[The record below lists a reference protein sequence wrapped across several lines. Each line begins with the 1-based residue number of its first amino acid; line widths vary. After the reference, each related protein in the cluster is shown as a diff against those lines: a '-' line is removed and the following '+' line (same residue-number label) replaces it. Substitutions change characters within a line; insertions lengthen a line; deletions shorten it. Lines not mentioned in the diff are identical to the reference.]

1 MKSCVPRGAVKFD
14 MNAFFIIC
22 AAAVLAIVPIPAL
35 QLVLATAASTLF
47 ESTPFILAGVLLA
60 GIAPRRGL
68 KVASFLGCGCSGGP
82 GALAFPVFA
91 ATLFSL
97 GPYVAV
103 LRWLAALG
111 VACARKSA
119 DGTHSH
125 PAAGSELLA
134 LLPFAM
140 ASGALLG
147 ALPAHLIREAP
158 PLVAALG
165 VALICFICAPCGFGA
180 IALAVTLHRVAP
192 VAAIAAMS
200 IAGVC
205 DLRALRIARKKAP
218 AHDSLAYAIASLA
231 CLLLAWH
238 HGNTLVNP
246 RFVIPLF
253 ASGAVL
259 AWLAYRHRTERG
271 AALRTAPTLMLVLSI
286 LSAPPP
292 VYYASE
298 TTLADAFA
306 GESLDFRG
314 AIAKSNGTTSLVRYA
329 VTCCRAD
336 AQPVSVRL
344 ASRLSEPAGQWIHA
358 QGRLVRTDDGLDLGI
373 TRYEREPAPA
383 DPFLYR

>member
-22 AAAVLAIVPIPAL
+22 AAAVLAIVPIPVV

-60 GIAPRRGL
+60 SVAPRRGAKL
-68 KVASFLGCGCSGGP
+68 ASLLGCGCSGGP
-82 GALAFPVFA
+82 GALAVPVFA

-97 GPYVAV
+97 GPATAV
-103 LRWLAALG
+103 LRWIAALG
-111 VACARKSA
+111 ITSARKPDTGA
-119 DGTHSH
+119 HAH
-125 PAAGSELLA
+125 PAAGSELLS
-134 LLPFAM
+134 LLPFAI

-147 ALPAHLIREAP
+147 AVPVQVAREVH
-158 PLVAALG
+158 PLVAALC
-165 VALICFICAPCGFGA
+165 VAVLCFAASPCGFGA
-180 IALAVTLHRVAP
+180 IALAVTLHRIAP
-192 VAAIAAMS
+192 VASVAALAV
-200 IAGVC
+200 AGVC
-205 DLRALRIARKKAP
+205 DLRALRLLRKQSP
-218 AHDSLAYAIASLA
+218 AHDCFAYAMASLA

-253 ASGAVL
+253 GSALVL
-259 AWLAYRHRTERG
+259 AGLACKHRSERG
-271 AALRTAPTLMLVLSI
+271 APVRVAPALMLLMSI

-314 AIAKSNGTTSLVRYA
+314 VTAVAGGHTSLVRYA

-336 AQPVSVRL
+336 AQPVCVRL
-344 ASRLSEPAGQWIHA
+344 TTLLREPAGQWIRA
-358 QGRLVRTDDGLDLGI
+358 RGTLVRAQDGLDLQL
-373 TRYEREPAPA
+373 THYERVPAPA